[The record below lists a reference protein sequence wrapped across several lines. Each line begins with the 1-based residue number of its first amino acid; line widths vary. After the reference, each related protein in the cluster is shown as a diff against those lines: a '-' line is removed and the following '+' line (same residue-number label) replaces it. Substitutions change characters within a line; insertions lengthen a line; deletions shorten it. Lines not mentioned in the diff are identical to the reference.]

1 MSACEHVSRR
11 GKHFG
16 IICSVL
22 CNAVRHFDSC
32 LSGVTAREYVVKLMV
47 YYGKC
52 GAESLHLGKE
62 LGECTELNSR
72 IERERSVVDYCVDV
86 ASCRSAAVVAYAV
99 NIEERVDSV
108 FPAEERNVV
117 KAALSYAVA
126 VEMRVAEH
134 ENFLAGLC
142 SPEVNVLLS
151 FISAAVIVVI
161 YSAVLTNFG
170 SCQVVSEGVGL
181 KVDSK
186 AVGVDIE
193 QL

>member
-1 MSACEHVSRR
+1 
-11 GKHFG
+11 
-16 IICSVL
+16 
-22 CNAVRHFDSC
+22 
-32 LSGVTAREYVVKLMV
+32 
-47 YYGKC
+47 
-52 GAESLHLGKE
+52 
-62 LGECTELNSR
+62 
-72 IERERSVVDYCVDV
+72 
-86 ASCRSAAVVAYAV
+86 
-99 NIEERVDSV
+99 
-108 FPAEERNVV
+108 
-117 KAALSYAVA
+117 
-126 VEMRVAEH
+126 MRVAEH

-142 SPEVNVLLS
+142 SPKVNVLLS